1 MLAIYKREMRSYFT
15 TSTGYVFLAISL
27 ALSGFM
33 LGFTTLMMGTSD
45 ASTYFAMMLF
55 MLLIFLPILTMKMFS
70 EEKRTKTEQLL
81 LTAPISTTSMVL
93 GKFFAAFTMFVISM
107 AISSINFLVV
117 FRYAV
122 DDILLSSSGPNIAML
137 MGNMFA
143 LLLVGMVFIAIGMF
157 VSSLTENQFAS
168 VLITIVILLGLL
180 LVGSFNS
187 LIQSDAIRTVLD
199 WLSIYSRFSN
209 FTYGMFDIGALIYY
223 ISVAGVFIFLTV
235 RVFEARRIK

>member
-45 ASTYFAMMLF
+45 TSTYFAMMLF

-209 FTYGMFDIGALIYY
+209 FTYGMFDVGALIYY